1 MKVII
6 VLIASLMLAGCGK
19 QLTRLMPK
27 LDKIEL
33 PEELMKP
40 PQELKTINKAE
51 APKDVPPK

>member
-33 PEELMKP
+33 PEELMKA
-40 PQELKTINKAE
+40 PQELKTINKPE

>member
-6 VLIASLMLAGCGK
+6 VLFVSLMLAGCGK

-40 PQELKTINKAE
+40 PQELKTINKPE